1 MAVASI
7 DLPAALRPQAQA
19 QAKASRARRIAHLT
33 VYGLAALIVAV
44 YVANVLWKMSGT
56 NRWELAADRNGVK
69 IYSLKAP
76 GSSLKQFKAVMRAR
90 YSLNHLIAGLIENSN
105 IDVCRRFIP
114 ACVDVQVVE
123 PWSSKTMSDTVLWK
137 LRFPAPFSPR
147 EVILQSQVAQDEAT
161 KKIVV
166 DILAAPNKVARNKGT
181 VRVTHIQNR
190 WTYTPLG
197 NNEVEIEF
205 LQDADMGGLFPDFL
219 QNLAGV
225 STTYQFIHD
234 QLPALLD
241 NEKLRQTHY
250 DFIKD

>member
-7 DLPAALRPQAQA
+7 DFTAAPSPPAEAR
-19 QAKASRARRIAHLT
+19 ASRARRIAT
-33 VYGLAALIVAV
+33 RAIYALAALIVAV
-44 YVANVLWKMSGT
+44 YAANVLWKMSGS
-56 NRWELAADRNGVK
+56 NRWELETEKNGVK

-76 GSSLKQFKAVMRAR
+76 GSSLMQFKAVMRAR

-105 IDVCRRFIP
+105 MEVCRKFIP
-114 ACVDVQVVE
+114 ACVDMQVVE
-123 PWSSKTMSDTVLWK
+123 PWSSRTLSDTVLWK
-137 LRFPAPFSPR
+137 LQLPGPFAPR
-147 EVILQSQVAQDEAT
+147 EIILQSQVAQDPVT

-166 DILAAPNKVARNKGT
+166 DILAAPNKLPRNKDA

-197 NNEVEIEF
+197 NGEVEIEF
-205 LQDADMGGLFPDFL
+205 LQDADMGGMFPDFL

-225 STTYQFIHD
+225 SSTYQFIHD

-241 NEKLRQTHY
+241 SEKLRRTRY
-250 DFIKD
+250 DFIEE